1 MFAMQTSPFN
11 EKASIPNL
19 TTGLVLLAGVV
30 QTRFRKEEEGGI
42 AVALL
47 TDRRRQSVSARRLSV
62 DKSPVVRF
70 YYSHSIV
77 EGGLLVIS

>member
-1 MFAMQTSPFN
+1 MQTSPFN

-47 TDRRRQSVSARRLSV
+47 TARRLSV